1 MVYADYEFYKTQYLG
16 TILEEPEF
24 NAMALRASA
33 YIDYLTFGKA
43 EKNAEK
49 AAVKLACCALAE
61 QEKAIETSKAAS
73 ASSVGEKKSETV
85 GSWSASYRSS
95 AEILNESQAQLKTI
109 ATQYLAT
116 TGLLYR
122 GWRCAPCTCHTL

>member
-1 MVYADYEFYKTQYLG
+1 MVYADYDFYKNKYLG
-16 TILEEPEF
+16 SILEEPEF

-33 YIDYLTFGKA
+33 YIDYLTLGKA

-61 QEKAIETSKAAS
+61 QMKMIETSKAVS
-73 ASSVGEKKSETV
+73 ASSGGEKKSETV
-85 GSWSASYRSS
+85 GSWSASYRSGS
-95 AEILNESQAQLKTI
+95 EVIKEAQEQLVNI

-116 TGLLYR
+116 SGLLYR
-122 GWRCAPCTCHTL
+122 GGGCKSCTCHTL